1 MKLFLRL
8 ILESLF
14 FSFNAIIANPIRT
27 FLSLLGVTIGI
38 FTIIAVLSLVDSL
51 EDSIQDSLD
60 FLGTDNLRVEKW
72 PWEFDNPGYEW
83 WKFWK
88 RPHPTYKEYTFL
100 KENLKNAEA
109 VGIFVGRDG
118 LTIKYLNN
126 SSSEVGLTGV
136 VYEAKEIQNY
146 KIFSGRYYTENETI
160 LGSNYVIIGYKIME
174 DLFENP
180 DYAIGKDIKIKG
192 VKFRVIGVFE
202 EEGESFVG
210 GDSFDRQMIVPF
222 NSFKKIYRVGKKG
235 SNAALI
241 VKGNSELDP
250 SLENL
255 EYELTGVLRARRGL
269 KPTEDQNFAINRP
282 EYLTGFVSAIFGT
295 ISIAGWVI
303 GSFSIFVGGFG
314 IANIMFVSVKERVPI
329 IGLQKSLGAKNYFI
343 LMQFLF
349 ESSFLSIIGGVLGLI
364 FVFLI
369 TFVDLGSFDLK
380 ISLTNVILGISISTI
395 IGVCAGLIPAI
406 FASRLDPVE
415 AIRSN

>member
-27 FLSLLGVTIGI
+27 LLSLLGVTIGI

-88 RPHPTYKEYTFL
+88 RPHPTYKEYAFL

-109 VGIFVGRDG
+109 VEILVYREG

-126 SSSEVGLTGV
+126 SSSEVNLAGI
-136 VYEAKEIQNY
+136 VYESKEINDY
-146 KIFSGRYYTENETI
+146 KILSGRYYTENETI
-160 LGSNYVIIGYKIME
+160 VGSNYVIIGYKIME
-174 DLFENP
+174 DLFKNS

-210 GDSFDRQMIVPF
+210 GDSFDRQMTVPF

-235 SNAALI
+235 SNAAMI

-250 SLENL
+250 GLENL
-255 EYELTGVLRARRGL
+255 EYELRGVLRARRGL
-269 KPTEDQNFAINRP
+269 KPTEDENFAINRP

-349 ESSFLSIIGGVLGLI
+349 ESSFLSIIGGVIGLI

-369 TFVDLGSFDLK
+369 TFVDLGSFDLR

-395 IGVCAGLIPAI
+395 IGVCAGLIPAV

>member
-1 MKLFLRL
+1 MKLFIRL
-8 ILESLF
+8 ILESLL
-14 FSFNAIIANPIRT
+14 FSFNSIIANPIRT

-100 KENLKNAEA
+100 KENLKHAE
-109 VGIFVGRDG
+109 VVEIMVFRER

-126 SSSEVGLTGV
+126 SSSEVGLSGV
-136 VYEAKEIQNY
+136 VYESKEINDY
-146 KIFSGRYYTENETI
+146 KILSGRYYTENETI
-160 LGSNYVIIGYKIME
+160 LGSNYVVIGYKIME
-174 DLFENP
+174 DLFENS
-180 DYAIGKDIKIKG
+180 DYAIGKEIKIKG

-235 SNAALI
+235 SNAAMI
-241 VKGNSELDP
+241 IKGNSELDP
-250 SLENL
+250 GLENL
-255 EYELTGVLRARRGL
+255 EYELRGLLRAKRGL
-269 KPTEDQNFAINRP
+269 KPTEDENFAINRP
-282 EYLTGFVSAIFGT
+282 EYLTGFISTIFST

-349 ESSFLSIIGGVLGLI
+349 ESSFLSIIGGVIGLI

-369 TFVDLGSFDLK
+369 TFIDLGSFDLR

-395 IGVCAGLIPAI
+395 IGICAGLIPAI

>member
-1 MKLFLRL
+1 MKLFIRL
-8 ILESLF
+8 ILESLL

-100 KENLKNAEA
+100 KENLKHAE
-109 VGIFVGRDG
+109 VVEIMVFRER

-126 SSSEVGLTGV
+126 SSSEVGLSGV
-136 VYEAKEIQNY
+136 VYESKEINDY
-146 KIFSGRYYTENETI
+146 KILSGRYYTENETI

-174 DLFENP
+174 DLFENS
-180 DYAIGKDIKIKG
+180 DYAIGKEIKIKG

-235 SNAALI
+235 SNAAMI
-241 VKGNSELDP
+241 IKGNSELDP
-250 SLENL
+250 GLENL
-255 EYELTGVLRARRGL
+255 EYELRGLLRAKRGL
-269 KPTEDQNFAINRP
+269 KPTEDENFAINRP
-282 EYLTGFVSAIFGT
+282 EYLTGFISAIFST

-349 ESSFLSIIGGVLGLI
+349 ESSFLSIIGGVIGLI

-369 TFVDLGSFDLK
+369 TFIDLGSFDLR

-395 IGVCAGLIPAI
+395 IGICAGLIPAI

>member
-1 MKLFLRL
+1 MKLLIRL

-60 FLGTDNLRVEKW
+60 FLGTDNLRIEKW

-88 RPHPTYKEYTFL
+88 RPHPTYKEYAFL

-109 VGIFVGRDG
+109 VEILVYREG

-126 SSSEVGLTGV
+126 SSSEVTLSGV
-136 VYEAKEIQNY
+136 VYESKEINDY
-146 KIFSGRYYTENETI
+146 KILSGRYYTENEII

-174 DLFENP
+174 DLFKNS

-210 GDSFDRQMIVPF
+210 GDSFDRQMTVPF

-250 SLENL
+250 GLENL
-255 EYELTGVLRARRGL
+255 EYELRGLLRARRGL
-269 KPTEDQNFAINRP
+269 KPTEDENFAINRP
-282 EYLTGFVSAIFGT
+282 EYLTGFVSSIFST

-349 ESSFLSIIGGVLGLI
+349 ESSFLSIIGGVIGLI

-369 TFVDLGSFDLK
+369 TFIDLGSFDLR

-395 IGVCAGLIPAI
+395 IGICAGLIPAI

>member
-14 FSFNAIIANPIRT
+14 FSFNAFIANPIRT
-27 FLSLLGVTIGI
+27 LLSLLGVTIGI

-88 RPHPTYKEYTFL
+88 RPHPTYKEYAFL

-146 KIFSGRYYTENETI
+146 KILSGRYYTENETV
-160 LGSNYVIIGYKIME
+160 LGSNYVIIGHKIME

-210 GDSFDRQMIVPF
+210 GDSFDRQIIVPF

-250 SLENL
+250 GLENL

-349 ESSFLSIIGGVLGLI
+349 ESSFLSILGGVIGLI

-369 TFVDLGSFDLK
+369 TFVDLGSFDLR

>member
-1 MKLFLRL
+1 MKLFIRL
-8 ILESLF
+8 ILESLL
-14 FSFNAIIANPIRT
+14 FSFNSIIANPIRT

-88 RPHPTYKEYTFL
+88 RPHPTYKEYAFL
-100 KENLKNAEA
+100 KENIKNAEA
-109 VGIFVGRDG
+109 VEILVFRDG

-126 SSSEVGLTGV
+126 SSSEVNLTGI
-136 VYEAKEIQNY
+136 VYESKEINDY
-146 KIFSGRYYTENETI
+146 KILSGRYYTENETI

-174 DLFENP
+174 DLFKNS
-180 DYAIGKDIKIKG
+180 DYAIGKEIKIKG

-235 SNAALI
+235 SNAAMI
-241 VKGNSELDP
+241 IKGNSELDP
-250 SLENL
+250 GLENL
-255 EYELTGVLRARRGL
+255 EYELRGLLRARRGL
-269 KPTEDQNFAINRP
+269 KPTEDENFAINRP
-282 EYLTGFVSAIFGT
+282 EYLTGFISAIFST

-349 ESSFLSIIGGVLGLI
+349 ESSFLSIIGGVIGLI

-369 TFVDLGSFDLK
+369 TFIDLGSFDLR

-395 IGVCAGLIPAI
+395 IGVFAGLIPAI

>member
-146 KIFSGRYYTENETI
+146 KIFSGRYYTENETV

-174 DLFENP
+174 DLFENS
-180 DYAIGKDIKIKG
+180 DYAIGKEIKIKG

>member
-1 MKLFLRL
+1 MKLFIRL
-8 ILESLF
+8 VLESLF

-60 FLGTDNLRVEKW
+60 FLGTDNLRIEKW

-100 KENLKNAEA
+100 KENLKNAE
-109 VGIFVGRDG
+109 VVEIVVFRER

-126 SSSEVGLTGV
+126 SSSEVGLSGV
-136 VYEAKEIQNY
+136 VYESKEINDY
-146 KIFSGRYYTENETI
+146 KILSGRYYTENETI

-174 DLFENP
+174 DLFKNS

-250 SLENL
+250 GLENL
-255 EYELTGVLRARRGL
+255 EYELRGLLRARRGL
-269 KPTEDQNFAINRP
+269 KPTEDENFAINRP
-282 EYLTGFVSAIFGT
+282 EYLTGFVSSIFST

-349 ESSFLSIIGGVLGLI
+349 ESSFLSIIGGVIGLI

-369 TFVDLGSFDLK
+369 TFIDLGSFDLR

-395 IGVCAGLIPAI
+395 IGICAGLIPAI

>member
-1 MKLFLRL
+1 MKLFIRL
-8 ILESLF
+8 VLESLL
-14 FSFNAIIANPIRT
+14 FSFNSIIANPIRT
-27 FLSLLGVTIGI
+27 LLSLLGVTIGI

-51 EDSIQDSLD
+51 EDSIQNSLD

-100 KENLKNAEA
+100 KENLKHAEA
-109 VGIFVGRDG
+109 VEILVFRQG

-126 SSSEVGLTGV
+126 SSSEVTLIGI
-136 VYEAKEIQNY
+136 VYDSKEINDY
-146 KIFSGRYYTENETI
+146 KIISGRYYTENETI
-160 LGSNYVIIGYKIME
+160 LGSNYVVIGYKIMQ
-174 DLFENP
+174 DLFENS
-180 DYAIGKDIKIKG
+180 DYAIGKEIKIKG

-250 SLENL
+250 GLENL
-255 EYELTGVLRARRGL
+255 EYELRGLLRAKRGL
-269 KPTEDQNFAINRP
+269 KPIEDENFAINRP
-282 EYLTGFVSAIFGT
+282 EYLTGFISTIFST

-349 ESSFLSIIGGVLGLI
+349 ESSFLSIIGGVIGLI

-369 TFVDLGSFDLK
+369 TFVDLGSFDLR

-395 IGVCAGLIPAI
+395 IGICAGLIPAI

>member
-1 MKLFLRL
+1 MKLFIRL

-60 FLGTDNLRVEKW
+60 FLGTDNLRIEKW

-100 KENLKNAEA
+100 KENLKNAE
-109 VGIFVGRDG
+109 VVEIMVFRER

-126 SSSEVGLTGV
+126 SSSEVTLSGV
-136 VYEAKEIQNY
+136 VYESKEINDY
-146 KIFSGRYYTENETI
+146 KILSGRYYTENETI

-174 DLFENP
+174 DLFENS
-180 DYAIGKDIKIKG
+180 DYAIGKEIKIKG

-250 SLENL
+250 GLENL
-255 EYELTGVLRARRGL
+255 EYELRGLLRARRGL
-269 KPTEDQNFAINRP
+269 KPTEDENFAINRP
-282 EYLTGFVSAIFGT
+282 EYLTGFVSSIFST

-349 ESSFLSIIGGVLGLI
+349 ESSFLSIIGGVIGLI

-369 TFVDLGSFDLK
+369 TFIDLGSFDLR

-395 IGVCAGLIPAI
+395 IGICAGLIPAI

>member
-1 MKLFLRL
+1 MKLFIRL

-60 FLGTDNLRVEKW
+60 FLGTDNLRIEKW

-100 KENLKNAEA
+100 KENLKNAE
-109 VGIFVGRDG
+109 VVEIMVFRER

-126 SSSEVGLTGV
+126 SSSEVTLSGV
-136 VYEAKEIQNY
+136 VYESKEINDY
-146 KIFSGRYYTENETI
+146 KILSGRYYTENETI

-174 DLFENP
+174 DLFENY
-180 DYAIGKDIKIKG
+180 DYAIGKEIKIKG

-210 GDSFDRQMIVPF
+210 GDSFDRQMTVPF

-250 SLENL
+250 GLENL
-255 EYELTGVLRARRGL
+255 EYELRGLLRARRGL
-269 KPTEDQNFAINRP
+269 KPTEDENFAINRP
-282 EYLTGFVSAIFGT
+282 EYLTGFVSSIFST

-349 ESSFLSIIGGVLGLI
+349 ESSFLSIIGGVIGLI

-369 TFVDLGSFDLK
+369 TFIDLGSFDLR

-395 IGVCAGLIPAI
+395 IGICAGLIPAI

>member
-1 MKLFLRL
+1 MKLLLRL

-14 FSFNAIIANPIRT
+14 FAFNAIIANPIRT

-88 RPHPTYKEYTFL
+88 RPHPTYKEYAFL

-109 VGIFVGRDG
+109 VEILVVREG
-118 LTIKYLNN
+118 LTIKHLNN
-126 SSSEVGLTGV
+126 SSSEVNLTGI
-136 VYEAKEIQNY
+136 VYESKEINDY
-146 KIFSGRYYTENETI
+146 KILSGRYYTENEII

-174 DLFENP
+174 DLFENS
-180 DYAIGKDIKIKG
+180 DYAIGKEIKIKG

-210 GDSFDRQMIVPF
+210 GDSFDRQMTVPF

-235 SNAALI
+235 SNAAMI

-250 SLENL
+250 GLENL
-255 EYELTGVLRARRGL
+255 EYELRGVLRARRGL
-269 KPTEDQNFAINRP
+269 KPTEDENFAINRP
-282 EYLTGFVSAIFGT
+282 EYLTGFVSAIFST

-349 ESSFLSIIGGVLGLI
+349 ESSFLSIIGGFVGLM

>member
-174 DLFENP
+174 DLFENS
-180 DYAIGKDIKIKG
+180 DYAIGKEIKIKG

-349 ESSFLSIIGGVLGLI
+349 ESSFLSIIGGVIGLI

>member
-174 DLFENP
+174 DLFENS
-180 DYAIGKDIKIKG
+180 DYAIGKEIKIKG

-210 GDSFDRQMIVPF
+210 GDSFDRQMTVPF

-241 VKGNSELDP
+241 VKGNSELD
-250 SLENL
+250 SGLENL

-349 ESSFLSIIGGVLGLI
+349 ESSFLSIIGGVIGLI

-369 TFVDLGSFDLK
+369 TFVDLGSFDLR

-395 IGVCAGLIPAI
+395 IGVFAGLIPAI

>member
-1 MKLFLRL
+1 MKLFIRL

-60 FLGTDNLRVEKW
+60 FLGTDNLRIEKW

-88 RPHPTYKEYTFL
+88 RPHPTYKEYAFL

-109 VGIFVGRDG
+109 VEIRVARGR
-118 LTIKYLNN
+118 LIIKYLNN
-126 SSSEVGLTGV
+126 SSSEVTLSGV
-136 VYEAKEIQNY
+136 VYESKDINDY
-146 KIFSGRYYTENETI
+146 KILSGRYYTQNETI

-174 DLFENP
+174 DLFENS
-180 DYAIGKDIKIKG
+180 DHAIGKEIKIKG

-210 GDSFDRQMIVPF
+210 GDSFDRQMTVPF

-235 SNAALI
+235 SDAALI

-250 SLENL
+250 GLENL
-255 EYELTGVLRARRGL
+255 EYELRGLLRARRGL
-269 KPTEDQNFAINRP
+269 KPTEDENFAINRP
-282 EYLTGFVSAIFGT
+282 EYLTGFVSSIFST

-349 ESSFLSIIGGVLGLI
+349 ESSFLSIIGGVIGLI

-369 TFVDLGSFDLK
+369 TFVDLGSFDLR

-395 IGVCAGLIPAI
+395 IGICAGLIPAI

>member
-1 MKLFLRL
+1 
-8 ILESLF
+8 
-14 FSFNAIIANPIRT
+14 
-27 FLSLLGVTIGI
+27 
-38 FTIIAVLSLVDSL
+38 L

-109 VGIFVGRDG
+109 VEILVFRDG

-126 SSSEVGLTGV
+126 SSSEVNLTGI
-136 VYEAKEIQNY
+136 VYESKEINDY
-146 KIFSGRYYTENETI
+146 KILSGRYYTENEII
-160 LGSNYVIIGYKIME
+160 LGSNYVIIGYQIME

-210 GDSFDRQMIVPF
+210 GDSFDRQMTVPF

-235 SNAALI
+235 SNAAMI

-250 SLENL
+250 GLENL
-255 EYELTGVLRARRGL
+255 EYELRGVLRARRGL
-269 KPTEDQNFAINRP
+269 KPTEDENFAINRP

-329 IGLQKSLGAKNYFI
+329 IGLQKSLGAKNYSI

-349 ESSFLSIIGGVLGLI
+349 ESSFLSIIGGVIGLI

-369 TFVDLGSFDLK
+369 TFVDLGSFDLR

-395 IGVCAGLIPAI
+395 IGVFAGLIPAI

>member
-27 FLSLLGVTIGI
+27 LLSLLGVTIGI

-88 RPHPTYKEYTFL
+88 RPHPTYKEYAFL

-109 VGIFVGRDG
+109 VEILVYREG

-126 SSSEVGLTGV
+126 SSSEVNLAGI
-136 VYEAKEIQNY
+136 VYESKEINDY
-146 KIFSGRYYTENETI
+146 KILSGRYYTENETI
-160 LGSNYVIIGYKIME
+160 VGSNYVIIGYKIME
-174 DLFENP
+174 DLFKNS

-210 GDSFDRQMIVPF
+210 GDSFDRQMTVPF

-250 SLENL
+250 GLENL
-255 EYELTGVLRARRGL
+255 EYELRGVLRARRGL
-269 KPTEDQNFAINRP
+269 KPTEDENFAINRP

-349 ESSFLSIIGGVLGLI
+349 ESSFLSIIGGVIGLI

-369 TFVDLGSFDLK
+369 TFIDLGSFDLR

-395 IGVCAGLIPAI
+395 IGVFAGLIPAV

>member
-100 KENLKNAEA
+100 KENLKNAE
-109 VGIFVGRDG
+109 VVEIMVFRER

-126 SSSEVGLTGV
+126 SSSEVTLSGV
-136 VYEAKEIQNY
+136 VYESKEINDY
-146 KIFSGRYYTENETI
+146 KILSGRYYTENEII
-160 LGSNYVIIGYKIME
+160 LGSNYVIIGYQIME

-210 GDSFDRQMIVPF
+210 GDSFDRQMTVPF

-235 SNAALI
+235 SNAAMI

-250 SLENL
+250 GLENL
-255 EYELTGVLRARRGL
+255 EYELRGVLRARRGL
-269 KPTEDQNFAINRP
+269 KPTEDENFAINRP

-349 ESSFLSIIGGVLGLI
+349 ESSFLSIIGGVIGLI

-369 TFVDLGSFDLK
+369 TFVDLGSFDLR

-395 IGVCAGLIPAI
+395 IGVFAGLIPAI

>member
-174 DLFENP
+174 DLFENS
-180 DYAIGKDIKIKG
+180 DYAIGKEIKIKG

-282 EYLTGFVSAIFGT
+282 EYLTGFVSTIFGT

-349 ESSFLSIIGGVLGLI
+349 ESSFLSIIGGFVGLM

>member
-27 FLSLLGVTIGI
+27 LLSLLGVTIGI

-88 RPHPTYKEYTFL
+88 RPHPTYKEYAFL

-109 VGIFVGRDG
+109 VEILVYREG

-126 SSSEVGLTGV
+126 SSSEVNLAGI
-136 VYEAKEIQNY
+136 VYESKEINDY
-146 KIFSGRYYTENETI
+146 KILSGRYYTENETI
-160 LGSNYVIIGYKIME
+160 VGSNYVIIGYKIME
-174 DLFENP
+174 DLFKNS

-210 GDSFDRQMIVPF
+210 GDSFDRQMTVPF

-250 SLENL
+250 GLENL
-255 EYELTGVLRARRGL
+255 EYELRGVLRARRGL
-269 KPTEDQNFAINRP
+269 KPTEDENFAINRP

-349 ESSFLSIIGGVLGLI
+349 ESSFLSIIGGVIGLI

-369 TFVDLGSFDLK
+369 TFVDLGSFDLR

-395 IGVCAGLIPAI
+395 IGVCAGLIPAV

>member
-100 KENLKNAEA
+100 KENLKNAEE

-146 KIFSGRYYTENETI
+146 KIFSGRYYTENETV

-235 SNAALI
+235 SNAAMI

-250 SLENL
+250 GLENL

-314 IANIMFVSVKERVPI
+314 IANIMFVSAKERVPI

-349 ESSFLSIIGGVLGLI
+349 ESSFLSIIGGVIGLI

-369 TFVDLGSFDLK
+369 TFVDLGSFDLR

-395 IGVCAGLIPAI
+395 IGVFAGLIPAI

>member
-27 FLSLLGVTIGI
+27 LLSLLGVTIGI

-109 VGIFVGRDG
+109 VEILVFRDG

-126 SSSEVGLTGV
+126 SSSEVNLTGI
-136 VYEAKEIQNY
+136 VYESKEINDY
-146 KIFSGRYYTENETI
+146 KILSGRYYTENEII
-160 LGSNYVIIGYKIME
+160 LGSNYVIIGYQIME

-210 GDSFDRQMIVPF
+210 GDSFDRQMTVPF

-235 SNAALI
+235 SNAAMI

-250 SLENL
+250 GLENL
-255 EYELTGVLRARRGL
+255 EYELRGVLRARRGL
-269 KPTEDQNFAINRP
+269 KPTEDENFAINRP

-349 ESSFLSIIGGVLGLI
+349 ESSFLSIIGGVIGLI

-369 TFVDLGSFDLK
+369 TFVDLGSFDLR

-395 IGVCAGLIPAI
+395 IGVFAGLIPAI